1 MDTDLT
7 LSSLRDEGH
16 RITRVRE
23 EMVKFFVES
32 SKPLSF
38 GDVMRALEEAG
49 LFVNKTT
56 VYRELKFLLEYGYIA
71 EVYLY
76 PRKVYYELSD
86 LRHHHHLVCEKCGKI
101 DNITNCLV
109 DRLERDVLKRK
120 GFKIKRHTLEFYGL
134 CSDCLERD

>member
-101 DNITNCLV
+101 DNIINCLV